1 MGLWSINTAVRKYS
15 FLILF
20 SYLESIVEFGVCM
33 SLLTLPIGLDEV
45 SIIQSIG
52 DYVSTKV
59 PERWLAQEHA
69 SQSKDI
75 EDEAKDFNSIL
86 FRWR

>member
-20 SYLESIVEFGVCM
+20 SYPESIVEFGVCM

-45 SIIQSIG
+45 SVIQSIG
-52 DYVSTKV
+52 DYVSTKL

-69 SQSKDI
+69 SQSKDR
-75 EDEAKDFNSIL
+75 EDGAKDFNSIL